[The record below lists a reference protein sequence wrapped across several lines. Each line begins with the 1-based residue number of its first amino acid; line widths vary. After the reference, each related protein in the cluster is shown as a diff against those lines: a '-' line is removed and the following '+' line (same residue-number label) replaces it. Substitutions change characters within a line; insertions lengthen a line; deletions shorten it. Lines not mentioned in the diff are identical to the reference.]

1 MSGLPRVGPEQQQ
14 RYQPRLNNEHL
25 WTMPEVLIDIEP
37 HSVTRSVRAHF
48 SLRFVDGG
56 APPQASS
63 PDIDAEVI
71 EYVEISA
78 PDAPSSTL
86 QRRMGLQVPRP
97 RPWALAHQI
106 FSILGSPDHIL
117 LQCRPPWRLAYPR
130 AGGLE
135 CALRPDESGEGFNFR
150 LLKP

>member
-86 QRRMGLQVPRP
+86 HTPHGSASPASTSVGTRSPDLFDSWESRPHSPAVSSSMASGLSPSGRP
-97 RPWALAHQI
+97 RMR
-106 FSILGSPDHIL
+106 SS
-117 LQCRPPWRLAYPR
+117 
-130 AGGLE
+130 
-135 CALRPDESGEGFNFR
+135 S
-150 LLKP
+150 